1 MESVSLVHEK
11 SSKPIAKLTQPN
23 VIKRIEQLQMLMAVL
38 LNLIALMVSPC
49 VLLCYCFLTGKHRV
63 QGYDE
68 CFDEWW
74 IVPIAVAL
82 LFLCG
87 ASFVATFMLQ
97 FSFLFGQGAPI
108 TLRGAWETLR
118 SDGTVAHRF
127 FNLLAALVALFVDNG
142 LYLYVFHLL
151 DLLLRSPIAYHRFPL
166 LSELLRRVRGEV
178 HDASFL
184 FHAQAVI
191 FFQKKDAE
199 NECATLMQCFVTTFY
214 KVRCLL
220 AALSRRADLLC
231 CTTGVA
237 SGWWHW

>member
-1 MESVSLVHEK
+1 VCC
-11 SSKPIAKLTQPN
+11 
-23 VIKRIEQLQMLMAVL
+23 
-38 LNLIALMVSPC
+38 C
-49 VLLCYCFLTGKHRV
+49 VTVFLTGKHRV

-151 DLLLRSPIAYHRFPL
+151 DLLLRSPIAMSIIKAISHNWQHLAMTAALAMLVVYCY
-166 LSELLRRVRGEV
+166 SIIG
-178 HDASFL
+178 FL
-184 FHAQAVI
+184 FFQS
-191 FFQKKDAE
+191 FFAE
-199 NECATLMQCFVTTFY
+199 SEVKCTMRLSCSTL
-214 KVRCLL
+214 KL
-220 AALSRRADLLC
+220 
-231 CTTGVA
+231 
-237 SGWWHW
+237 